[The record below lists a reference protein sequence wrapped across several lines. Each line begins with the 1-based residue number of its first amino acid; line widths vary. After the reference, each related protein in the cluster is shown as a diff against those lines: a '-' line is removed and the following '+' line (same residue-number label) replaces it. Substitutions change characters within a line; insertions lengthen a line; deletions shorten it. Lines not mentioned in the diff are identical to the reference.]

1 MERMKLLVRGRGW
14 TVESKN
20 PFPSQSRDRA
30 ARLRSVVKLLRISSP
45 VLVLISIYLYFTEDF
60 AAALAIFPV
69 LGMAL
74 ACGFMGKR
82 LEKTARRTTPSQAI
96 HASRRPAGAPVLLD
110 RRVPEPPMLTDLL
123 TGHAER
129 HRDERAQAGTK
140 LTHPSSSEAW

>member
-1 MERMKLLVRGRGW
+1 MVANHYGADEAPSEGRGW

-96 HASRRPAGAPVLLD
+96 QR
-110 RRVPEPPMLTDLL
+110 EPPTRWRSSPPRPES
-123 TGHAER
+123 TGTPDAHGFA
-129 HRDERAQAGTK
+129 HGTCR
-140 LTHPSSSEAW
+140 EASGREGTGRN